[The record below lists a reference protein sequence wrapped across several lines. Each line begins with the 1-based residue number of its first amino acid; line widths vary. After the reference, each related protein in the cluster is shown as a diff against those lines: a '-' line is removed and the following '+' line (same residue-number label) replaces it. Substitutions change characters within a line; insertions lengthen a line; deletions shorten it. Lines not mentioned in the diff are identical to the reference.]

1 MSTDESLQDSFAT
14 AGYVVVPQVLSA
26 EEVADLRALC
36 SRELSGG
43 GTEMLA
49 SQFLEFPELAAIPF
63 RDEVVSAVRQLLG
76 ADYRLYPNF
85 TARKDVYVPWHVDDA
100 FAGPDREYVWEP
112 DFAHAQAA
120 IYLQDND
127 GTGGIDVIPGTHLI
141 SFDGYGKVPADFEIA
156 ARTIGASSYPRTVP
170 TRAGDLLLWHPR
182 LMHASTGG
190 PRPRDRDKFGVFFGC
205 GRNHPY
211 DNSRFLAQLVS
222 NRIRMI
228 DGVPR
233 VLPRLAEIVDLRW
246 PGSFPEWMVKK
257 AQDIGI
263 EIATL

>member
-1 MSTDESLQDSFAT
+1 VKSDTELTRAFQTD
-14 AGYVVVPQVLSA
+14 GYAIVRQVLA
-26 EEVADLRALC
+26 ADEVAELRALC
-36 SRELSGG
+36 SRELAGS

-49 SQFLEFPELAAIPF
+49 SQFLTLPELAAIPF
-63 RDEVVSAVRQLLG
+63 RDEVVSALRELLG

-112 DFAHAQAA
+112 GFAHAQAA
-120 IYLQDND
+120 IYLQDNE
-127 GTGGIDVIPGTHLI
+127 GSGGIDVIPGTHLI

-156 ARTIGASSYPRTVP
+156 ARTIGASAYPRTVP

-182 LMHASTGG
+182 LMHSSTGG
-190 PRPRDRDKFGVFFGC
+190 PRPRTEDKFGIFFGC

-211 DNSRFLAQLVS
+211 DNSRFLSQLVF
-222 NRIRMI
+222 NRVRMI
-228 DGVPR
+228 DGVAR
-233 VLPRLAEIVDLRW
+233 TLPRLAEIVNLRW
-246 PGSFPEWMVKK
+246 PDSFPEWMVKK
-257 AQDIGI
+257 AKDAGI